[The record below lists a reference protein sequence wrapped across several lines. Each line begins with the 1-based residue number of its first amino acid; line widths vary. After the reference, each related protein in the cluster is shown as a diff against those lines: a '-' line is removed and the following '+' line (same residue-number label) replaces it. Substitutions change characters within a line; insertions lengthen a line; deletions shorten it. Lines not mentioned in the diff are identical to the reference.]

1 METTRRACEKFRSIP
16 VSVMNFVEGTRS
28 TPEKHAEQ
36 ASPYRH
42 LLKPKSGGVAF
53 VIDAM
58 GGSLQSILDVAIVYP
73 GGRPTMVDLMGGRI
87 DEIRVTVRER
97 EIPAEFVGGDYQQ
110 DEAFRARFQQWM
122 NTLWQEK
129 DEEVARVLG

>member
-1 METTRRACEKFRSIP
+1 
-16 VSVMNFVEGTRS
+16 
-28 TPEKHAEQ
+28 
-36 ASPYRH
+36 
-42 LLKPKSGGVAF
+42 
-53 VIDAM
+53 
-58 GGSLQSILDVAIVYP
+58 
-73 GGRPTMVDLMGGRI
+73 MVDLMGGRI